1 MESTKTVS
9 KTSPRYN
16 TLVHFEIPANEPS
29 KIARFYE
36 QLFGW
41 KFAKMQAGNMDYWL
55 ISHKDAK
62 SPDETMGG
70 LYKPEQGMSQQGI
83 LNYFSVK
90 SIDESLKQA
99 SSLGATIVAPK
110 QEIPNVGHFAI
121 LTDPNGNAFALFQGS
136 EGM

>member
-1 MESTKTVS
+1 MYHTI
-9 KTSPRYN
+9 
-16 TLVHFEIPANEPS
+16 VHFEIPAKDPS

-41 KFAKMQAGNMDYWL
+41 KFTKMEGGNMDYWL

-62 SPDETMGG
+62 SPDETLGG
-70 LYKPEQGMSQQGI
+70 LVKPMQGTFQQGI

-99 SSLGATIVAPK
+99 SSLGATVVMPK
-110 QEIPNVGHFAI
+110 QETGKGHFAI
-121 LTDPNGNAFALFQGS
+121 LKDPNGNTFAIFQGRL
-136 EGM
+136 